1 MRLPPFAYDRPRDL
15 CEALEL
21 LNSYGKDCKVL
32 AGGTDLLVR
41 MKHGLVAP
49 TYLISLKALSEL
61 AEIKEIGDGLQI
73 GAAVKLSDILEYQPV
88 QDRWPGL
95 FEAVK
100 AIGAPSI
107 QHFSGTI
114 GGNLCQDNRCQFYD
128 QSKFFRAARQTC
140 NKAGGSTCFAW
151 KGGSDKCHSACQS
164 DSAPILIAMDAKV
177 VIKSKNETRTM
188 PLEELYSSVGERPL
202 TLADNEMLT
211 EILVP
216 DQVPGAGAA
225 FEKLAY
231 RSSIDYA
238 MVSAGAFVQTEGGRT
253 VRARLVIGAVARGP
267 LSIATVEKTL
277 KNRPAGDQQAI
288 NEVAIEAMNTAEAF
302 IANNMTQPVEYRTKM
317 VSVIAKRALT
327 RATERAVSQKG
338 FLEAK

>member
-1 MRLPPFAYDRPRDL
+1 M
-15 CEALEL
+15 
-21 LNSYGKDCKVL
+21 
-32 AGGTDLLVR
+32 
-41 MKHGLVAP
+41 
-49 TYLISLKALSEL
+49 
-61 AEIKEIGDGLQI
+61 AEIKETGDGLQI

-216 DQVPGAGAA
+216 APTPGAGTA

-253 VRARLVIGAVARGP
+253 TRARLVIGAVARGP

-288 NEVAIEAMNTAEAF
+288 NEVAIDAMNAAEAF

-327 RATERAVSQKG
+327 RAIERAVSQKG
-338 FLEAK
+338 FLEAR

>member
-1 MRLPPFAYDRPRDL
+1 MRLPPFTYDRPQNLD
-15 CEALEL
+15 EALEL
-21 LNSYGKDCKVL
+21 LNSHGKNCKIL

-49 TYLISLKALSEL
+49 AHLISLKALSAL
-61 AEIKEIGDGLQI
+61 TEIRVSDGALQI
-73 GAAVKLSDILEYQPV
+73 GVAVKLSDILAYQPV

-128 QSKFFRAARQTC
+128 QSKFFRGARQTC

-164 DSAPILIAMDAKV
+164 DAAPILIAMDAQIV
-177 VIKSKNETRTM
+177 VKSKNETRTM
-188 PLEELYSSVGERPL
+188 PLEELYSYVGERPF

-211 EILVP
+211 EIHVP
-216 DQVPGAGAA
+216 GPAPGAGSA
-225 FEKLAY
+225 FEKLTY

-238 MVSAGAFVQTEGGRT
+238 LVSAGVFVQTDGEQT
-253 VRARLVIGAVARGP
+253 LRARLVIGAVARGP

-277 KNRPAGDQQAI
+277 KSRPAGDQQAI
-288 NEVAIEAMNTAEAF
+288 NEVARDAMNTAEAF
-302 IANNMTQPVEYRTKM
+302 IANNMAQPVEYRTKM
-317 VSVIAKRALT
+317 VSVITKRALT
-327 RATERAVSQKG
+327 RATKRAVSQTG
-338 FLEAK
+338 VVEAK